1 MVIMPQHSPSG
12 HWGHRAGQF
21 ASSSLQPGKAGVI
34 PILEIR
40 KRQLLPMVI
49 EQRVSQGSGTHVAH
63 RLTCANHEQLH
74 AGSKNKEKSMQRK
87 CTERSINIYW
97 GMVGEASKEVVAFEQ
112 DLGEF
117 HFDTQKRRKKDTRQR
132 IEPERSRRSVET
144 YNRKSGCL
152 S

>member
-1 MVIMPQHSPSG
+1 MQDPRTKRSPCKES
-12 HWGHRAGQF
+12 A
-21 ASSSLQPGKAGVI
+21 
-34 PILEIR
+34 
-40 KRQLLPMVI
+40 
-49 EQRVSQGSGTHVAH
+49 QREA
-63 RLTCANHEQLH
+63 
-74 AGSKNKEKSMQRK
+74 
-87 CTERSINIYW
+87 INIYW

-117 HFDTQKRRKKDTRQR
+117 HFDTQKRRGKDTRQR